1 MRLAL
6 ALVLLVSATAA
17 RPAVLLEVKDRVH
30 DAGKVDRGATVRHEF
45 LLRNVGTEQLAID
58 AKPG

>member
-1 MRLAL
+1 MRIAL
-6 ALVLLVSATAA
+6 ALLLLVSATEVRSAA
-17 RPAVLLEVKDRVH
+17 TLEVSDRVY

-45 LLRNVGTEQLAID
+45 VLRNIGTAELAID